1 MQWQGS
7 SPLARGTHLE
17 CTALSGAVQAH
28 PRSRG
33 EHFQTDT
40 THSLR
45 PGSSPLARGTLD
57 HESQRSPRLGLIPA
71 RAGNTNAGHVYPRRG
86 TVHPRSRGEHVD
98 CSTKNV
104 PRSGSS
110 PLAQGKHILRSA
122 FTRTD
127 RGSSPL
133 TRGTPRGK
141 DAQPLFTRLIPAR
154 TGNISCLTCAES
166 ATTAHPRSRREHR
179 GAPSSSH
186 ASHGSSPL
194 ARGTHV

>member
-7 SPLARGTHLE
+7 SPLAQGTHLE

-104 PRSGSS
+104 PPLGSS

-154 TGNISCLTCAES
+154 TGNTILTARRP
-166 ATTAHPRSRREHR
+166 ALRAAHPRSRGEHQLLDLCR
-179 GAPSSSH
+179 IRNY
-186 ASHGSSPL
+186 GSSPL
-194 ARGTHV
+194 A